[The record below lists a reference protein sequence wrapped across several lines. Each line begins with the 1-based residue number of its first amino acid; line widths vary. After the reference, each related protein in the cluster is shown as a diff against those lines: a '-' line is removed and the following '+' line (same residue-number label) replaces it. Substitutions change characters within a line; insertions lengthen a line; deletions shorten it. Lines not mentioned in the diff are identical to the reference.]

1 MSQDNKTVRFNVV
14 RYTLKGKTVSQAT
27 KTLTIPQIQSGI
39 VSGLS
44 KQAVGRANLAG
55 LCHTMV
61 TEGLPML
68 GFSSL
73 RKWGDIV
80 GVSHQTVANYAT
92 IGRSPELTERMAHG
106 APMTLCLLLVRAVNN
121 PDCTL
126 TIDQALTLSHST
138 IAAAKT
144 AVASATTSSDSD
156 DGDDNNAVADTLS
169 EYAAGFS
176 KLTLAELQS
185 VLVLLQAEI
194 ATR

>member
-1 MSQDNKTVRFNVV
+1 MSQSQKAIRFDVV
-14 RYTLKGKTVSQAT
+14 RYSIKGKAISQSI
-27 KTLTIPQIQSGI
+27 KQMSIPQIQSGI
-39 VSGLS
+39 VSGLRR
-44 KQAVGRANLAG
+44 QAVGRANLAS
-55 LCHTMV
+55 LCHIMV

-68 GFSSL
+68 GFTSL

-126 TIDQALTLSHST
+126 SIDQALTLSHST

-144 AVASATTSSDSD
+144 AVVSATTSSD
-156 DGDDNNAVADTLS
+156 DGDDDNAVVDTLS
-169 EYAAGFS
+169 EYAQNFA